1 MLWHGRWP
9 NRVRQARCRRAPRR
23 PYAGHAWKVNGASRY
38 QTLASLPLLSP
49 GWRGEQRRGRA
60 GARLSTTASPAAGPT
75 APRCAGERS
84 LPQALRGA
92 RRGAGRGAELSRP
105 ISGGACPGRN
115 GSHSGAAR
123 RCGEARRAHAR
134 GRCGE
139 RARAHPSP
147 PRAGNDFA
155 RTRESS
161 SYRQARRPADGCTP
175 EEAAFL
181 MGSAQ
186 T

>member
-49 GWRGEQRRGRA
+49 SWRGEQRRGRA
-60 GARLSTTASPAAGPT
+60 VARLSTTASPAAGPT
-75 APRCAGERS
+75 APRCEGERS
-84 LPQALRGA
+84 LSQALRGA
-92 RRGAGRGAELSRP
+92 TRGAGRGAELSRS

-139 RARAHPSP
+139 RARARTPLLHGRATTSRERGSHHHIGKRAVP
-147 PRAGNDFA
+147 PTDAL
-155 RTRESS
+155 
-161 SYRQARRPADGCTP
+161 RRKRR
-175 EEAAFL
+175 
-181 MGSAQ
+181 S
-186 T
+186 